1 MDATKGVVLH
11 KRGFKE
17 VLSTP
22 GKKSSSPARKQTKKA
37 VEESENVASNC
48 SSTLKLEIMNAIN
61 AALDS
66 KHDQLATRIE
76 AMAATKNRRVGKKI
90 PECAE

>member
-1 MDATKGVVLH
+1 MDATKGVLH

-48 SSTLKLEIMNAIN
+48 SSTLK
-61 AALDS
+61 
-66 KHDQLATRIE
+66 
-76 AMAATKNRRVGKKI
+76 
-90 PECAE
+90 